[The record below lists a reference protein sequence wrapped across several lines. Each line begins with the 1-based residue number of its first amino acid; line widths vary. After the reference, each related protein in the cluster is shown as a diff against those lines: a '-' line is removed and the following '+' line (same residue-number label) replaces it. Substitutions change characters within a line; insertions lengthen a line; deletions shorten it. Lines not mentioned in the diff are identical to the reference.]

1 MEAEREE
8 MRLEA
13 EEKRQ
18 LDLNRLDKGMQGQ
31 QLEIERIAE
40 NKRLKELLIAI
51 QAKEERQKYEYG
63 EEAQIENGIVR
74 EEMENGDSG
83 KDIGSESES
92 VNNGDDSNN
101 IDQNVNDMIEEGIEI
116 MLDNE
121 DDNLNFSIG

>member
-1 MEAEREE
+1 
-8 MRLEA
+8 
-13 EEKRQ
+13 
-18 LDLNRLDKGMQGQ
+18 MQAQ

-40 NKRLKELLIAI
+40 DKRLKEVLIAI
-51 QAKEERQKYEYG
+51 QAEEERQKNEYG

-83 KDIGSESES
+83 KDTGSESKS

-101 IDQNVNDMIEEGIEI
+101 IER

-121 DDNLNFSIG
+121 DDN